1 MPILQIIDNYDR
13 NAKLGTLFETRVGK
27 GKLLVC
33 AMDLD
38 TDLQDRPAAQQ
49 LRKSLIEYVNSKE
62 FEPDHELNIDLL
74 EKLLKN

>member
-1 MPILQIIDNYDR
+1 
-13 NAKLGTLFETRVGK
+13 
-27 GKLLVC
+27 
-33 AMDLD
+33 MDLD

-49 LRKSLIEYVNSKE
+49 LRTSLIEYVNSKE